1 MTLYRFLT
9 EKKKIFWAGET
20 VESTA
25 ELMNDPFL
33 KRARAWLVCV
43 ACALHAGAALADD
56 GQAPPLGVWA
66 IGLPHGFVTMEH
78 QVAAI
83 EVTADD
89 VARGEVRVRAGS
101 RIVVTTRDPASPA
114 VEFRARSTFARA
126 LSIEGLSRTVNLGA
140 TETVVVLTHAV
151 AGRQVFE
158 LDYRFALAPGVI
170 PGTYAWPLQ
179 IAVRRDFKP
188 QAAAR

>member
-1 MTLYRFLT
+1 MSGS
-9 EKKKIFWAGET
+9 IA
-20 VESTA
+20 
-25 ELMNDPFL
+25 FL
-33 KRARAWLVCV
+33 KCVRAGLVGV
-43 ACALHAGAALADD
+43 ACASHTGAALPA
-56 GQAPPLGVWA
+56 GPPAPQLAVWA

-83 EVTADD
+83 NVTADD

-101 RIVVTTRDPASPA
+101 RIVVTMRHPASHT
-114 VEFRARSTFARA
+114 VEFRARSGFASA
-126 LSIEGLSRTVNLGA
+126 MSIEGLARTVNLGA
-140 TETVVVLTHAV
+140 TETVVVPTHAV

-179 IAVRRDFKP
+179 VAVRHGFEP
-188 QAAAR
+188 SAAAR

>member
-1 MTLYRFLT
+1 MALYRFLG
-9 EKKKIFWAGET
+9 EKKKSFGLEGSA
-20 VESTA
+20 ESNA
-25 ELMNDPFL
+25 ERMNDPFV

-43 ACALHAGAALADD
+43 ACALYAGAALADD
-56 GQAPPLGVWA
+56 GAASPLGVWA

-89 VARGEVRVRAGS
+89 VARGDVRVRRGS
-101 RIVVTTRDPASPA
+101 RIVVTTRHPAPHA
-114 VEFRARSTFARA
+114 VEFRARPSFASA

-151 AGRQVFE
+151 AGRQVYE

-179 IAVRRDFKP
+179 IAVRSRFEP
-188 QAAAR
+188 SAAAR

>member
-1 MTLYRFLT
+1 MALYRFLA
-9 EKKKIFWAGET
+9 EKNLWAGGKRG
-20 VESTA
+20 SNA
-25 ELMNDPFL
+25 ERMNDPFL

-56 GQAPPLGVWA
+56 GPAPPLGVWA

-101 RIVVTTRDPASPA
+101 RIVVTTRDPAPHA
-114 VEFRARSTFARA
+114 VEFRARPSFASA

-140 TETVVVLTHAV
+140 TETVVVLAHAV

-179 IAVRRDFKP
+179 IAVRRGFEP
-188 QAAAR
+188 TAAAR

>member
-1 MTLYRFLT
+1 MRGG
-9 EKKKIFWAGET
+9 IA
-20 VESTA
+20 
-25 ELMNDPFL
+25 FL
-33 KRARAWLVCV
+33 KCVRAWLVGV
-43 ACALHAGAALADD
+43 ACASHTGAALPDD
-56 GQAPPLGVWA
+56 RPAPQLAVWA

-83 EVTADD
+83 NVTADD

-101 RIVVTTRDPASPA
+101 RIVVTMRHPASHT
-114 VEFRARSTFARA
+114 VEFRARSGFASA
-126 LSIEGLSRTVNLGA
+126 MSIEGLARTVNLGA
-140 TETVVVLTHAV
+140 TETVVVPTHAV

-179 IAVRRDFKP
+179 VAVRHGFEP
-188 QAAAR
+188 SAAAR